1 MKKKNGRKTAY
12 ILMTLLVTM
21 WGFDYVVAK
30 MGLEIFKPMSLLFC
44 KYTVG
49 FTIILTIKLLQKN
62 FNIIRVKD
70 IPLFLL
76 CSLCGEVLYFACEYN
91 AMSYI
96 PASLITIILAFV
108 PVVSIIAERII
119 FKKRANKKIIIGMI
133 LCLFGVVLVI
143 GADISDLLQGKAIG
157 YILAFGAVFCWN
169 SYNYIT
175 SYLTGYDTL
184 TLVCTQMICSL
195 CIMSPVALAGM
206 PDLTQLQPM
215 LIIGVIYLGMGSAG
229 VGFLITVYG
238 LKKLGPTTSAL
249 FSDFMPVSTAIFGW
263 IFLNESLSPLQIIG
277 GVIVIAAGFAVIKE
291 KGRLDEKTAQLRQ
304 VKSVQSDKNS
314 HCNQGDSCA
323 EIINDKSNPPAMLGR
338 ME

>member
-1 MKKKNGRKTAY
+1 MKEGNALEKKNGKKAAY
-12 ILMTLLVTM
+12 ILMTLLVMM

-30 MGLEIFKPMSLLFC
+30 TGLEIFKPMSLLFC
-44 KYTVG
+44 KYSVG
-49 FTIILTIKLLQKN
+49 FVIILTIKLTQRN
-62 FNIIRVKD
+62 FNIVRVKD

-119 FKKRANKKIIIGMI
+119 FKRKANKKIIIGMI
-133 LCLFGVVLVI
+133 LCLLGVVLVI
-143 GADISDLLQGKAIG
+143 GADISDLLHGKALG
-157 YILAFGAVFCWN
+157 YLLAFGAVFCWN

-195 CIMSPVALAGM
+195 CIMSPFALANM

-215 LIIGVIYLGMGSAG
+215 LVIGIVYLGMGSAG
-229 VGFLITVYG
+229 FGFLITVYG
-238 LKKLGPTTSAL
+238 LKKLGPTTAAIY
-249 FSDFMPVSTAIFGW
+249 SDFLPVSTSIFGW
-263 IFLNESLSPLQIIG
+263 IFLNESLSSLQMIG
-277 GVIVIAAGFAVIKE
+277 GAMVIAAGFAVIKE
-291 KGRLDEKTAQLRQ
+291 KGRLDQKAAQLRQ
-304 VKSVQSDKNS
+304 VNSLQSDK
-314 HCNQGDSCA
+314 DSY
-323 EIINDKSNPPAMLGR
+323 
-338 ME
+338 

>member
-1 MKKKNGRKTAY
+1 MEKKNGKKAAY
-12 ILMTLLVTM
+12 ILMTLLVMM

-30 MGLEIFKPMSLLFC
+30 TGLEIFKPMSLLFC
-44 KYTVG
+44 KYSVG
-49 FTIILTIKLLQKN
+49 FVIILTIKLTQRN
-62 FNIIRVKD
+62 FNIVRVKD

-119 FKKRANKKIIIGMI
+119 FKRKANKKIIIGMI
-133 LCLFGVVLVI
+133 LCLLGVVLVI
-143 GADISDLLQGKAIG
+143 GADISDLLHGKALG
-157 YILAFGAVFCWN
+157 YLLAFGAVFCWN

-195 CIMSPVALAGM
+195 CIMSPFALANM

-215 LIIGVIYLGMGSAG
+215 LVIGIVYLGMGSAG
-229 VGFLITVYG
+229 FGFLITVYG
-238 LKKLGPTTSAL
+238 LKKLGPTTAAIY
-249 FSDFMPVSTAIFGW
+249 SDFLPVSTSIFGW
-263 IFLNESLSPLQIIG
+263 IFLNESLSSLQMIG
-277 GVIVIAAGFAVIKE
+277 GAMVIAAGFAVIKE
-291 KGRLDEKTAQLRQ
+291 KGRLDQKAAQLRQ
-304 VKSVQSDKNS
+304 VNSLQSDK
-314 HCNQGDSCA
+314 DSY
-323 EIINDKSNPPAMLGR
+323 
-338 ME
+338 